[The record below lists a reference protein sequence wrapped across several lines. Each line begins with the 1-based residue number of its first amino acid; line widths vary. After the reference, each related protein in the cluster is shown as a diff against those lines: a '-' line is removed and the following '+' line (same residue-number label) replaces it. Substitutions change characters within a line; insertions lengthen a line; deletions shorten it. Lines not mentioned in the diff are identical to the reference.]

1 MLAQLPE
8 FQHMALMP
16 RILRR
21 SLKLEDYH
29 RHRLSCHSHS
39 NIRHGATLGGHWVLY
54 LVSACSV
61 ELTVL
66 LCSAACRKE
75 RRWELWLAKTLCKS
89 YLGAIPDDMGEN
101 NIYLSSL

>member
-8 FQHMALMP
+8 FQDMALMP

-29 RHRLSCHSHS
+29 HHRLSCHSHS

-61 ELTVL
+61 ELTASLFSGLPEEETLGIV
-66 LCSAACRKE
+66 ACQ
-75 RRWELWLAKTLCKS
+75 
-89 YLGAIPDDMGEN
+89 
-101 NIYLSSL
+101 NIMQVISGRDSR